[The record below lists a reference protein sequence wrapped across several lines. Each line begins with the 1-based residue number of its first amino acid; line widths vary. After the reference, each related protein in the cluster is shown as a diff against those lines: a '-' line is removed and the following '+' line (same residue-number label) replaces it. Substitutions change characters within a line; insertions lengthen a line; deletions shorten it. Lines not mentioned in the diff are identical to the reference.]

1 MALMT
6 NIYEKARYV
15 APYEWLINM
24 NIQEWDLA
32 KANISILRS
41 LNLISEDQYQSYLVM
56 PKQNREVAIGC
67 LRRDNPNIEAGYQ
80 QGIVMARQLFFDINS
95 IEQENVLYIDND
107 SITTV
112 HSWNDRRAGYIR
124 GEINPYLNFRIKN
137 RYTSL
142 YRINEI
148 DFLYFSDGTSE
159 KYRLKNINQERI
171 ESTHSGYF
179 LDFLLATAYSVQRYG
194 ILDSLNMIKETYK
207 KYVNRELPIQYY
219 REFNSGNR
227 YKVASTPNYIYYSD
241 IGADI
246 NTVDIYHNS
255 SIIRLFYKILMKE
268 YFRQIKKNPRT

>member
-6 NIYEKARYV
+6 NIYQKARYV
-15 APYEWLINM
+15 APYEWLINL

-41 LNLISEDQYQSYLVM
+41 LNLISEEKYQEYLIM

-67 LRRDNPNIEAGYQ
+67 LRRDNPEIEEGYQ
-80 QGIVMARQLFFDINS
+80 QGIVTARQLFFDINS

-107 SITTV
+107 SITTI

-124 GEINPYLNFRIKN
+124 GQINPYLNFRVKN

-148 DFLYFSDGTSE
+148 DFLYYSDGKEE
-159 KYRLKNINQERI
+159 KYRLKGINQSRME
-171 ESTHSGYF
+171 ESHKGYF
-179 LDFLLATAYSVQRYG
+179 LDLLLAIAYSAQSYG
-194 ILDSLNMIKETYK
+194 ILDTLNMIKQSYL

-219 REFNSGNR
+219 RVFNCGNK
-227 YKVASTPNYIYYSD
+227 YKIASTPYYIYYND
-241 IGADI
+241 ISADI

-268 YFRQIKKNPRT
+268 YFRQIKNPRA

>member
-1 MALMT
+1 MT

-41 LNLISEDQYQSYLVM
+41 LNLITEDQYQKYLVM
-56 PKQNREVAIGC
+56 PKQEREVSIGC

-80 QGIVMARQLFFDINS
+80 EGIVRARQLFFDINN
-95 IEQENVLYIDND
+95 IDQENVLYIDND

-112 HSWNDRRAGYIR
+112 HSWNDRRAGYIS

-148 DFLYFSDGTSE
+148 DFLYYSDGIQE
-159 KYRLKNINQERI
+159 KYRLKNINQEKI

-179 LDFLLATAYSVQRYG
+179 LDFLLAIAYSIQRYG
-194 ILDSLNMIKETYK
+194 ILDSLNMIKQTYT
-207 KYVNRELPIQYY
+207 KYINRELPLQYY

-268 YFRQIKKNPRT
+268 YFRQMKNPRT

>member
-6 NIYEKARYV
+6 NIYQKARYV
-15 APYEWLINM
+15 APYEWLINL

-41 LNLISEDQYQSYLVM
+41 LNLISEEKYQEYLIM

-67 LRRDNPNIEAGYQ
+67 LRRDNPKIEEGYQ
-80 QGIVMARQLFFDINS
+80 QGIVMARQLFFDINN

-107 SITTV
+107 SITTI
-112 HSWNDRRAGYIR
+112 HSWNDKRAGYIR
-124 GEINPYLNFRIKN
+124 GQINPYLNFRVKN

-148 DFLYFSDGTSE
+148 DFLYYSDGKEE
-159 KYRLKNINQERI
+159 KYRLKGINQSRME
-171 ESTHSGYF
+171 EFHKGYF
-179 LDFLLATAYSVQRYG
+179 LDLLLAIAYSAQSYG
-194 ILDSLNMIKETYK
+194 ILDTLNMIKQSYL
-207 KYVNRELPIQYY
+207 KYVNRELPVQYY
-219 REFNSGNR
+219 REFNCGNK
-227 YKVASTPNYIYYSD
+227 YKIASTPYHIYYND
-241 IGADI
+241 ISADI

-268 YFRQIKKNPRT
+268 YFRQIKNPRA